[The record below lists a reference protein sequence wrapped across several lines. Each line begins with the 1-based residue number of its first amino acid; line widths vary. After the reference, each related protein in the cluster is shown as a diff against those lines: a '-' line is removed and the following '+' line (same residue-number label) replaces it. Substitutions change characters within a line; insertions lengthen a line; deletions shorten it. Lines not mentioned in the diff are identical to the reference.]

1 MKFVLITQLLHEF
14 FLSNEFSFKQNI
26 FEFKHSMN
34 EIASQ
39 YIRVTGY
46 NINSCPDFHPGAGK
60 LSWIFTNKILVR

>member
-26 FEFKHSMN
+26 FEFKHSMD

-46 NINSCPDFHPGAGK
+46 NINSCPDFH
-60 LSWIFTNKILVR
+60 